1 LVPEAYPIRWANLL
15 SESQAEEEGF
25 FWQTLWNFN
34 SELKSLRQNP
44 NVLFAGDVVLI
55 PELVIREESCPTDA
69 CHRFVKKGIP
79 AKFRLVVERFNR
91 PIAAKR
97 YVLVVDGAIHEGTTS
112 DTGLVE
118 VAISPTARR
127 GTLRFPDENIEV
139 ELELGNMDPPEE
151 IIGIQER
158 LSNLGFYLGELTGQI
173 DDNTREAIEL
183 FQTASGIDATGEL
196 DANTRVKLFSQHDQ
210 EHPQSEEEPAPQEE
224 SGSQTEDGDADP
236 ESEDADV
243 DDTDDDE
250 ELERLQTIE
259 D

>member
-1 LVPEAYPIRWANLL
+1 MAEAKQYTVKQGDCI
-15 SESQAEEEGF
+15 SSIAEEEGF

-127 GTLRFPDENIEV
+127 
-139 ELELGNMDPPEE
+139 
-151 IIGIQER
+151 
-158 LSNLGFYLGELTGQI
+158 
-173 DDNTREAIEL
+173 
-183 FQTASGIDATGEL
+183 TASSRSDISCP
-196 DANTRVKLFSQHDQ
+196 R
-210 EHPQSEEEPAPQEE
+210 
-224 SGSQTEDGDADP
+224 
-236 ESEDADV
+236 
-243 DDTDDDE
+243 
-250 ELERLQTIE
+250 
-259 D
+259 